1 MELGGGPPLPEIL
14 REEEEERVSDLS
26 HSGLNNHSMKAESH
40 TCFSLRGRGLGC
52 LVQNEILEEAG
63 PLLLGGNSEDVDL
76 PVVLPKQALNLGAAQ
91 HRR

>member
-40 TCFSLRGRGLGC
+40 THVFLLEGGASAAWFRMRSWKKLVLSCWVGTLRT
-52 LVQNEILEEAG
+52 
-63 PLLLGGNSEDVDL
+63 
-76 PVVLPKQALNLGAAQ
+76 
-91 HRR
+91 